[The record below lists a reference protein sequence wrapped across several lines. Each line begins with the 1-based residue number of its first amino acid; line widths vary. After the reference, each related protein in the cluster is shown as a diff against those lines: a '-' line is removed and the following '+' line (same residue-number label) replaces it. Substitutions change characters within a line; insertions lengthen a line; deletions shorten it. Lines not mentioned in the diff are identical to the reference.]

1 MKEEHGVKM
10 SEDFDA
16 EGNDMEKGEDDDNKR
31 EESKEEEMD
40 KQMGH

>member
-1 MKEEHGVKM
+1 M

-31 EESKEEEMD
+31 EESKEEMD